1 MCTYRRCMSSTT
13 TAGKF
18 RLSGRSWSWCSG
30 WKGRSWKTMHN
41 AFNQGSPSIHI
52 CSLQHS
58 SDSVQRWLSADFKR
72 LPSFFQSWSLLLTF
86 GKYCASCIW
95 HHVSH
100 VHTQYIYIDH
110 PCLPCIPC
118 IRTNKREVPEALQ
131 LVAGWTRSLRLL
143 PKMGTIPFFGDT
155 TAVGRVTALLLFI
168 TTPKKCTEALVALP
182 ARVIRNNPE
191 RCFGWLTVYPI
202 CCLVGGC
209 ILISKWRS

>member
-58 SDSVQRWLSADFKR
+58 SDSVHRWLSADFKR

-100 VHTQYIYIDH
+100 VHTHNIYIDH
-110 PCLPCIPC
+110 PVYHVSRVSG
-118 IRTNKREVPEALQ
+118 RTNGKFRKLFSWLPGERAVCGFCPRWAPSLFLATQRRWEGSQ
-131 LVAGWTRSLRLL
+131 L
-143 PKMGTIPFFGDT
+143 
-155 TAVGRVTALLLFI
+155 
-168 TTPKKCTEALVALP
+168 C
-182 ARVIRNNPE
+182 
-191 RCFGWLTVYPI
+191 CF
-202 CCLVGGC
+202 
-209 ILISKWRS
+209 S